1 MIGEGGRA
9 VERMTVASLLLNREE
24 TLSRLL
30 RDVGLRSVLTGLG
43 GSDMSVRARR
53 RATPAF
59 EDGMVVRV
67 GRVTWLSCERRMRSL
82 EMERCLV
89 LPTQDSKGVC

>member
-43 GSDMSVRARR
+43 GSDTSVRARR

-67 GRVTWLSCERRMRSL
+67 GRVTWLLCEWRM
-82 EMERCLV
+82 
-89 LPTQDSKGVC
+89 